1 MESQNTGHADFD
13 LWGQLALNFWAQTI
27 NPPQPPTTRFNYR
40 QVPHLVALSLKILN
54 AHESVFTTDLYIRPQ
69 PLSQLLVALSGTRYC
84 FNSWKYD
91 LSEYHWSLHF
101 FVPGQCITNKHTVVA
116 FLSFCCSMHS
126 KGSFLGIGW
135 PAYMFELAEKLTY
148 YKNLGFN
155 SRIQISDEPQK
166 SF

>member
-13 LWGQLALNFWAQTI
+13 LWGQLALNFWAQAI

-54 AHESVFTTDLYIRPQ
+54 AHESVFTTYLYIRPQ

-101 FVPGQCITNKHTVVA
+101 FCSRTMYHQQAHSSGFSVLLLLHAFQRKLLRDRVASIYVWISRETNI
-116 FLSFCCSMHS
+116 LQ
-126 KGSFLGIGW
+126 
-135 PAYMFELAEKLTY
+135 KL
-148 YKNLGFN
+148 
-155 SRIQISDEPQK
+155 RV
-166 SF
+166 